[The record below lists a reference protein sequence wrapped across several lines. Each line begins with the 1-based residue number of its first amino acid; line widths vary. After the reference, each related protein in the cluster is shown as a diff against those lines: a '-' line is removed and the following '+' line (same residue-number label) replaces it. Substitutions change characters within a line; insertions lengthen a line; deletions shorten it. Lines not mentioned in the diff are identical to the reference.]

1 MDIAPLD
8 WFILGAYL
16 VIITGIGLFVGL
28 RVRQSGDYFLGGRR
42 FGPWLMIGQ
51 SFGVG
56 THAEMPVALA
66 GAVYSIGASAIWFQW
81 KNLFI
86 TPFYWIM
93 APIFRR
99 IRRTTMAEFTED
111 RYGSWMGAIY
121 IVFALCFFII
131 NTGSMLKGAGKV
143 ISQAAGGTVDANEI
157 VVAMTVMF
165 ILYSFVGGLIA
176 AAWTDLFQGALII
189 LLSFMLIP
197 LGWTVVG
204 GLDGMK
210 ASLEPFRFS
219 LATPSGI
226 GPWVILMLT
235 VNGLVGIMAQPHQLA
250 TVGTGRDERTCRI
263 GMLFGNFVKR
273 VCTVGWALVGLIV
286 AAMVAQGLADGAS
299 LGDPENAF
307 GFACRQLLFPGAL
320 GLLIASILAANM
332 STCSAFLVSSGALF
346 TEGLYRRRL
355 VPGRPDRHYLWIG
368 RISGFVIT
376 MLGVLYA
383 LFLIQSVLYTFLLT
397 ETLAT
402 FVGISILGGIIW
414 PRANRWGAL
423 ASLLTALTTNFL
435 LYYVTGQRLDHWDA
449 NVFLAAL
456 LAGIGALVVVSL
468 VTPPEPAESLSSF
481 FGRLQVPSDEPGP
494 ITAPGDVDNPLPP
507 GAAFPHHRSAETR
520 RPGTT
525 VFDVEPAGHAA
536 AALATD
542 RPLLLVNLL
551 RLRAAAAGRG
561 WRAYRED
568 LGGFVLGWAMVL
580 ALVAATIG
588 FLSGGEIP
596 NP

>member
-1 MDIAPLD
+1 MNLASLD
-8 WFILGAYL
+8 WAVIVAY
-16 VIITGIGLFVGL
+16 FVGITAIGVIAGY
-28 RVRQSGDYFLGGRR
+28 RVRQSGEYFLGGRR

-66 GAVYSIGASAIWFQW
+66 GAVYSVGASAIWYQW

-93 APIFRR
+93 APVFRR
-99 IRRTTMAEFTED
+99 IRRTTMAEFMED
-111 RYGSWMGAIY
+111 RYGPWMGAIY
-121 IVFALCFFII
+121 IVFALCFFVI

-143 ISQAAGGTVDANEI
+143 ISQSTGGSVGVDEI
-157 VVAMTVMF
+157 VWAMTVLF
-165 ILYSFVGGLIA
+165 ILYSFVGGLVA
-176 AAWTDLFQGALII
+176 AAWTDLFQGFLII
-189 LLSFMLIP
+189 ALSFMLVP
-197 LGWTVVG
+197 LGWSVVG

-226 GPWVILMLT
+226 GPWVIAMLT
-235 VNGLVGIMAQPHQLA
+235 VNGLVGIMAQPHMLA
-250 TVGTGRDERTCRI
+250 AVGTGRDERTCRV
-263 GMLFGNFVKR
+263 GMLCGNLVKR

-286 AAMVAQGLADGAS
+286 AAMIAQGAGSAAPLR
-299 LGDPENAF
+299 DPEDAF

-320 GLLIASILAANM
+320 GLMIASILAANM
-332 STCSAFLVSSGALF
+332 STCSAFLVDAGALF

-355 VPGRPDRHYLWIG
+355 APGRRDVHYLWVG
-368 RISGFVIT
+368 RISGLAIT

-402 FVGISILGGIIW
+402 FVGISVVGGIIW

-423 ASLLTALTTNFL
+423 ASVTSALATNFL
-435 LYYVTGQRLDHWDA
+435 LYELTGQRLDHWDA

-456 LAGIGALVVVSL
+456 LVGSAALVIVSL
-468 VTPPEPAESLSSF
+468 LTRPEPAPSIESF
-481 FGRLQVPSDEPGP
+481 FERLQTPSDDTGQ
-494 ITAPGDVDNPLPP
+494 
-507 GAAFPHHRSAETR
+507 AA
-520 RPGTT
+520 
-525 VFDVEPAGHAA
+525 
-536 AALATD
+536 

-551 RLRAAAAGRG
+551 HPRRAAAGKG
-561 WRAYRED
+561 WRAFRED
-568 LGGFVLGWAMVL
+568 LSGFAMGWVIVV
-580 ALVAATIG
+580 ALVIATG
-588 FLSGGEIP
+588 LLLAM
-596 NP
+596 

>member
-1 MDIAPLD
+1 MNIAPLD
-8 WFILGAYL
+8 WAILAVYL
-16 VIITGIGLFVGL
+16 VAITAIGLFVGA
-28 RVRQSGDYFLGGRR
+28 RVRKSGDYFLGGRR

-56 THAEMPVALA
+56 THAEMPVALS
-66 GAVYSIGASAIWFQW
+66 GAVYSLGASAIWFQW

-93 APIFRR
+93 APVFRR

-157 VVAMTVMF
+157 VVVMTVLF
-165 ILYSFVGGLIA
+165 ILYSLVGGLVA
-176 AAWTDLFQGALII
+176 AAWTDLFQGFLII
-189 LLSFMLIP
+189 VLSFMLIP
-197 LGWTVVG
+197 LGWGVVG

-235 VNGLVGIMAQPHQLA
+235 VNGLVGIMAQPHMLA
-250 TVGTGRDERTCRI
+250 TVGTGRDERTCRV
-263 GMLFGNFVKR
+263 GMLVGNFVKR

-286 AAMVAQGLADGAS
+286 AAMVAQGLADPAA

-332 STCSAFLVSSGALF
+332 STCSAFLVGSGALF

-355 VPGRPDRHYLWIG
+355 VPGRPDSHYLRVG

-383 LFLIQSVLYTFLLT
+383 LYLIQSVLYTFLLT

-402 FVGISILGGIIW
+402 FVGISVLGGIIW

-423 ASLLTALTTNFL
+423 ASLLSALATNFL
-435 LYYVTGQRLDHWDA
+435 LYYMTGQRLDHWDA

-456 LAGIGALVVVSL
+456 LVGTAALVIVSL
-468 VTPPEPAESLSSF
+468 LTRPEPAPALESF
-481 FGRLQVPSDEPGP
+481 FGRLQTPSDEPD
-494 ITAPGDVDNPLPP
+494 ADAVVE
-507 GAAFPHHRSAETR
+507 GAAWIDGTGAADGQTR
-520 RPGTT
+520 RRGA
-525 VFDVEPAGHAA
+525 VADGVRVVERR
-536 AALATD
+536 TD
-542 RPLLLVNLL
+542 TAVVPSTARPLLLVSLL
-551 RLRAAAAGRG
+551 RLRRAAGGQG

-568 LGGFVLGWAMVL
+568 LGGFVFGWILVFVLVTVTALFLAM
-580 ALVAATIG
+580 
-588 FLSGGEIP
+588 
-596 NP
+596 